1 MAKGRAAIKAQLELM
16 QLREKIIQRLKEVID
31 PETLVD
37 VISMGLI
44 KNLHVTEDGDVSLE
58 FRPSSSV
65 CPLALPLALD
75 IENALKTLSE
85 IRDLSV
91 TIRDHQMADELNR
104 YLKEERE

>member
-1 MAKGRAAIKAQLELM
+1 VK
-16 QLREKIIQRLKEVID
+16 LREKIIQRLKEVID
-31 PETLVD
+31 PET
-37 VISMGLI
+37 G
-44 KNLHVTEDGDVSLE
+44 NVSLE
-58 FRPSSSV
+58 FQPSSSV

-75 IENALKTLSE
+75 IENALKALSE

>member
-1 MAKGRAAIKAQLELM
+1 ME
-16 QLREKIIQRLKEVID
+16 LREKIIQRLKEVID

-37 VISMGLI
+37 VVSMGLI
-44 KNLHVTEDGDVSLE
+44 KNLNVTEDGDVSLE
-58 FRPSSSV
+58 FQPSSSV

-75 IENALKTLSE
+75 IQKALKSLSE
-85 IRDLSV
+85 IKELNV

>member
-1 MAKGRAAIKAQLELM
+1 M
-16 QLREKIIQRLKEVID
+16 QLREKIIQKLREIID

-37 VISMGLI
+37 VVSMGLI
-44 KNLHVTEDGDVSLE
+44 KNLNVIEDGNVSLE

-91 TIRDHQMADELNR
+91 TIRDHQMAGELNR